1 MYIINVEMTFGT
13 RQSNAVRFFNADAY
27 LVDLSWL
34 VWKFNKTQ
42 NVSLFSCCCSRG
54 VPCVSSHRNFVW
66 SIVDALSLFCARS
79 CAREYAYTTCV
90 SIFMHWNINIKKEV
104 ILLNCVRGTLY
115 KCNICKEYARFSRHL
130 SLPLSFS
137 SMEFV
142 AVWSGTDFIWFTL
155 HANHVPN
162 TKRTKFQTNVAVREQ
177 QSEKKTIWKFVTP
190 LHRLTWEFFRPK
202 FPNEI

>member
-34 VWKFNKTQ
+34 VWKFDKTQ
-42 NVSLFSCCCSRG
+42 NVSLFSSLFQGCAVCFKSSKFRMVHCWCS
-54 VPCVSSHRNFVW
+54 
-66 SIVDALSLFCARS
+66 LSLLCARS
-79 CAREYAYTTCV
+79 CACEYAYTTCV

-130 SLPLSFS
+130 SLPLPFS

-177 QSEKKTIWKFVTP
+177 QSEKKQF
-190 LHRLTWEFFRPK
+190 E
-202 FPNEI
+202 NS